1 MNSERIFY
9 ETKQNHIPDDIFPFC
24 MAHSIYLPENS
35 KMEQIVNGSIRS
47 ASTIS
52 SRDCER
58 NANLVRYISNWVLKV
73 VVEFT

>member
-1 MNSERIFY
+1 MNSETHPNKNK
-9 ETKQNHIPDDIFPFC
+9 TKSHLGLYLSIL
-24 MAHSIYLPENS
+24 HGYSIYLPENS

-58 NANLVRYISNWVLKV
+58 NANLVRYIFIKTLSVDSC
-73 VVEFT
+73 